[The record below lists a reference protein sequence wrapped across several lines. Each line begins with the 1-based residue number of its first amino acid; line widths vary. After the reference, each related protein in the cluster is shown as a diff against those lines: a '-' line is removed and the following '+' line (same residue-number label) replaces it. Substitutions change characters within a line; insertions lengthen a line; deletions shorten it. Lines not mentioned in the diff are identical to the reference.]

1 MAKYTLNRKQLKE
14 HIQSIISE
22 SIDDYGMSGDY
33 EKDMQNLADKTG
45 ETMDNDFLDSV
56 AHYDNI
62 NNGPDGPVYPDRK
75 KEEMNADWHE
85 IDDQAKDSQARYGYN
100 ADELDRLNAFTD
112 TIDQYLNDIND
123 NGYDNAGYDVLGKEW
138 DAAEAER
145 QHPMESVMREAIIE
159 AISEMADEYNHPEQ
173 SNGNQFAGNY
183 GTDAHKFSHG
193 GVDAHQARKDQDKMH
208 NKEKNNMKRADKRA
222 MSAADKRPLHRKG
235 SLNRAF
241 DESKM
246 HMRESTGQYLFHCY
260 IEGQGNENMLVD
272 DLNQIKPFIQKAKC
286 WDVTKGWN
294 ATDPNNLI
302 AWGGEGGYW
311 YDFLNKPEWAKEGVH
326 WNKPS
331 ERERQLVLSKRKDF
345 KRPTNTFEN
354 KMREAIREAL
364 TEISDD
370 DAFWKQQ
377 QKDELDYDMREFT
390 KAMQQANGTYHAK
403 SSDGKWQTGDRVIVH
418 GRTKNIEGTIKDF
431 GENIMTWKEDCD
443 VDFEE
448 NGQIKT
454 LLGVPLDRLE
464 KISANEGKIH
474 EEIDTGQVHSSQ
486 DNEDSKRHRLKRD
499 EANKEINRQIRK
511 LRQQI
516 SNYDSNG
523 KDTTPLTNK
532 IKSLKKQLKEAW
544 YPEENDDLSD
554 YSYGAIMKLN
564 VDGVFDDLTPE
575 KVQELQSIN
584 DEYIDNENNYSSVMV
599 RKINLVPDGFDGYD
613 VSVEVAVSAPD
624 MPIDE
629 IENETEEMVWLWIE
643 EKLGVRSPR
652 VYVVDEKVVFDRRT
666 KNTNV

>member
-1 MAKYTLNRKQLKE
+1 MAKYTLNRRQLKE
-14 HIQSIISE
+14 HIQSVIAE
-22 SIDDYGMSGDY
+22 AIDAYGMSGDY
-33 EKDMQNLADKTG
+33 ENDMQNLADKTG
-45 ETMDNDFLDSV
+45 ETLDDDFLDSV
-56 AHYDNI
+56 AGYDGR
-62 NNGPDGPVYPDRK
+62 NGDGGPVYPDRK
-75 KEEMNADWHE
+75 AEEMNADWRD
-85 IDDQAKDSQARYGYN
+85 IDDQAKDSQAKYGYN
-100 ADELDRLNAFTD
+100 ADELDKLNAFND
-112 TIDQYLNDIND
+112 TIDQYINDINY
-123 NGYDNAGYDVLGKEW
+123 NGYENAGYDVLGSEY

-145 QHPMESVMREAIIE
+145 QNQMESMLRKVIREAIT
-159 AISEMADEYNHPEQ
+159 EMSDSYNHPEQ

-193 GVDAHQARKDQDKMH
+193 GVDAYHARKDQDKMH
-208 NKEKNNMKRADKRA
+208 NKEKNNMRRADKRA
-222 MSAADKRPLHRKG
+222 MAAADKRPLHRKG

-241 DESKM
+241 DESKRQ
-246 HMRESTGQYLFHCY
+246 MRESTGQYLFHCY
-260 IEGQGNENMLVD
+260 IEGQGNESMLVD
-272 DLNQIKPFIQKAKC
+272 DLNQIKPYIQKAKS
-286 WDVTKGWN
+286 WDITKGWN

-331 ERERQLVLSKRKDF
+331 ERERQLVLSKRKEF
-345 KRPTNTFEN
+345 KPASETFES
-354 KMREAIREAL
+354 KIRKTIREAL

-516 SNYDSNG
+516 SDYDSNG

-544 YPEENDDLSD
+544 YPEDEDDISD
-554 YSYGAIMKLN
+554 YYYGSIMKLD
-564 VDGVFDDLTPE
+564 VDGVFDELTPE
-575 KVQELQSIN
+575 QVQELSAIH
-584 DEYIDNENNYSSVMV
+584 DEYIDNSDKYTSVMV
-599 RKINLVPDGFDGYD
+599 RKINLIPDGFDGYD

-624 MPIDE
+624 MPTDE
-629 IENETEEMVWLWIE
+629 IENETQELVWYWIE
-643 EKLGVRSPR
+643 EKLGVRSPNIHI
-652 VYVVDEKVVFDRRT
+652 VDEKVVFDRRT
-666 KNTNV
+666 KYANQ

>member
-14 HIQSIISE
+14 HIQSVIAE
-22 SIDDYGMSGDY
+22 AIDAYGMSGDY
-33 EKDMQNLADKTG
+33 ENDMQNLADKTG
-45 ETMDNDFLDSV
+45 ETLDDDFLDSV
-56 AHYDNI
+56 AGYDGR
-62 NNGPDGPVYPDRK
+62 NGDGGPVYPDRK
-75 KEEMNADWHE
+75 SEEMNADWRD
-85 IDDQAKDSQARYGYN
+85 IDDQAKDSQAKYGYN
-100 ADELDRLNAFTD
+100 ADELDRLNAFND
-112 TIDQYLNDIND
+112 TIGQYINDINY
-123 NGYDNAGYDVLGKEW
+123 NGYENAGYDVLGSEY

-145 QHPMESVMREAIIE
+145 QNQMESMLRKVIREAIT
-159 AISEMADEYNHPEQ
+159 EMSDSYNHPEQ

-193 GVDAHQARKDQDKMH
+193 GVDAYHARKDQDKMH
-208 NKEKNNMKRADKRA
+208 NKEKNNMRRADKRA
-222 MSAADKRPLHRKG
+222 MAAADKRPLHRKG

-241 DESKM
+241 ESK
-246 HMRESTGQYLFHCY
+246 
-260 IEGQGNENMLVD
+260 I
-272 DLNQIKPFIQKAKC
+272 
-286 WDVTKGWN
+286 
-294 ATDPNNLI
+294 
-302 AWGGEGGYW
+302 
-311 YDFLNKPEWAKEGVH
+311 
-326 WNKPS
+326 
-331 ERERQLVLSKRKDF
+331 RK
-345 KRPTNTFEN
+345 T
-354 KMREAIREAL
+354 IREAL

-516 SNYDSNG
+516 SDYDSNG

-544 YPEENDDLSD
+544 YPEDEDDISD
-554 YSYGAIMKLN
+554 YSYGSIMKLD
-564 VDGVFDDLTPE
+564 VDGVFDELSTE
-575 KVQELQSIN
+575 QVQELSAIH
-584 DEYIDNENNYSSVMV
+584 DEYIDNSDKYTSVMV
-599 RKINLVPDGFDGYD
+599 RKINIIPDGFDGYD

-624 MPIDE
+624 MPTNE
-629 IENETEEMVWLWIE
+629 IENETQELVWYWIE
-643 EKLGVRSPR
+643 EKLGVRSPNIHI
-652 VYVVDEKVVFDRRT
+652 VDEKVVFDRRT
-666 KNTNV
+666 KYTNQ

>member
-14 HIQSIISE
+14 HIQSVIAE
-22 SIDDYGMSGDY
+22 EIDNYGISGDY
-33 EKDMQNLADKTG
+33 KNDMQNLANKTG
-45 ETMDNDFLDSV
+45 ETLDNDFLDSV
-56 AHYDNI
+56 ASYDGR
-62 NNGPDGPVYPDRK
+62 NGDGGPVYPDRK
-75 KEEMNADWHE
+75 KEEMDAAWHDNDYE
-85 IDDQAKDSQARYGYN
+85 AKDSQAKYGYN

-112 TIDQYLNDIND
+112 TIDQYLNDINY
-123 NGYDNAGYDVLGKEW
+123 NGYENAGYDVLGSEY

-145 QHPMESVMREAIIE
+145 QHQMESILRKTIREAIT
-159 AISEMADEYNHPEQ
+159 EMSDSYNHPEQ

-183 GTDAHKFSHG
+183 GTEAHKFSHG
-193 GVDAHQARKDQDKMH
+193 GVDAYYARKDQDKMH
-208 NKEKNNMKRADKRA
+208 NKEKRNMKRADKRA
-222 MSAADKRPLHRKG
+222 MAAADKRPLHRKG

-241 DESKM
+241 DESKR

-260 IEGQGNENMLVD
+260 IEGQGNESMLVD
-272 DLNQIKPFIQKAKC
+272 DLNQIKPYIQKAKS

-331 ERERQLVLSKRKDF
+331 ERERQLVLSKRKEF
-345 KRPTNTFEN
+345 KPASETFES
-354 KMREAIREAL
+354 KIRKTIREAL

-499 EANKEINRQIRK
+499 EANKEINKQIRK

-516 SNYDSNG
+516 SDYDSNG

-544 YPEENDDLSD
+544 YPEDEDDISD
-554 YSYGAIMKLN
+554 YSYGSIMKLD
-564 VDGVFDDLTPE
+564 VDGVFDELSPE
-575 KVQELQSIN
+575 RVQELSAIH
-584 DEYIDNENNYSSVMV
+584 DEYIDNSDKYTSVMV
-599 RKINLVPDGFDGYD
+599 RKINLIPDGFDGYD

-624 MPIDE
+624 MPTDE
-629 IENETEEMVWLWIE
+629 IENETQELVWYWIE
-643 EKLGVRSPR
+643 EKLGVRSPNIHI
-652 VYVVDEKVVFDRRT
+652 VDEKVIFDRRT
-666 KNTNV
+666 KYANQ

>member
-431 GENIMTWKEDCD
+431 GENIMTWKENCD

-464 KISANEGKIH
+464 RVNPNESKKNNNKKLN
-474 EEIDTGQVHSSQ
+474 EE
-486 DNEDSKRHRLKRD
+486 
-499 EANKEINRQIRK
+499 
-511 LRQQI
+511 
-516 SNYDSNG
+516 
-523 KDTTPLTNK
+523 
-532 IKSLKKQLKEAW
+532 W
-544 YPEENDDLSD
+544 YPEDENDISD
-554 YSYGAIMKLN
+554 YSYGAIMTLN
-564 VDGVFDDLTPE
+564 VDGMFDEITPE
-575 KVQELQSIN
+575 KVQELSAIH
-584 DEYIDNENNYSSVMV
+584 DEYIESANKYTSVMV

-666 KNTNV
+666 KNVNA

>member
-1 MAKYTLNRKQLKE
+1 MRGFYFIKYIYYPLLLIVFTYLFYIIYYISNLIMAKYTLNRKQLKE
-14 HIQSIISE
+14 HIQSVISE
-22 SIDDYGMSGDY
+22 AIDAYGMSSDY
-33 EKDMQNLADKTG
+33 ENDMQNLANKTG
-45 ETMDNDFLDSV
+45 ETMDDAFLDSV
-56 AHYDNI
+56 AQYDGR
-62 NNGPDGPVYPDRK
+62 NGDGGFVYPDRK
-75 KEEMNADWHE
+75 AEEMNADWHD
-85 IDDQAKDSQARYGYN
+85 IDDQAKDSQAKYGYN

-123 NGYDNAGYDVLGKEW
+123 NGYENAGYDVLGKEW

-159 AISEMADEYNHPEQ
+159 ALTEMYDAYNHPEQ
-173 SNGNQFAGNY
+173 SNGNQFASNY
-183 GTDAHKFSHG
+183 GIDAHKFSHG
-193 GVDAHQARKDQDKMH
+193 GVDAYFARKDQDKMH
-208 NKEKNNMKRADKRA
+208 KKEKDNMKRADKRA
-222 MSAADKRPLHRKG
+222 MAAADKRPLHRKG

-246 HMRESTGQYLFHCY
+246 HMTESTGQYLFHCY
-260 IEGQGNENMLVD
+260 IEGQGNESMLVD
-272 DLNQIKPFIQKAKC
+272 DLNQIKPFIQKAKY
-286 WDVTKGWN
+286 WDVTKGLN
-294 ATDPNNLI
+294 ATDPNGLI
-302 AWGGEGGYW
+302 AWGGEGGFW
-311 YDFLNKPEWAKEGVH
+311 YNFLNKPDWAKEGVH

-377 QKDELDYDMREFT
+377 QKDELDYDMRQFT

-431 GENIMTWKEDCD
+431 GENMMTWKEDCD

-454 LLGVPLDRLE
+454 LIGVPLDRLE
-464 KISANEGKIH
+464 RVNPNESKKNNNKKLN
-474 EEIDTGQVHSSQ
+474 EE
-486 DNEDSKRHRLKRD
+486 
-499 EANKEINRQIRK
+499 
-511 LRQQI
+511 
-516 SNYDSNG
+516 
-523 KDTTPLTNK
+523 
-532 IKSLKKQLKEAW
+532 W
-544 YPEENDDLSD
+544 YPEDENDISD
-554 YSYGAIMKLN
+554 YSYGAIMTLN
-564 VDGVFDDLTPE
+564 VDGMFDEITPE
-575 KVQELQSIN
+575 KVQELSAIH
-584 DEYIDNENNYSSVMV
+584 DEYIESANKYTSVMV
-599 RKINLVPDGFDGYD
+599 RKIKLVPDGFDGYD

-652 VYVVDEKVVFDRRT
+652 VYVVDEKVVFDRRA
-666 KNTNV
+666 KNANV